1 MQKLILL
8 FCLFILPV
16 FVSAQIVNIP
26 DSIFKAYLVGNT
38 AINTNGDG
46 EIQVTE
52 ASAFTG
58 TIGVSSP
65 GISDLTGIEAFTAL
79 TVLWCYKNSLTS
91 LDVSNNTA
99 LTDLGCSSNL
109 LTSLDVSQNTA
120 LTTLNCWGN
129 SLTGLDVT
137 NNTALTILGCDNNSL
152 TSLDVSNNTALTVLS
167 CQYNSLTS
175 LDVTQ
180 NTALTE
186 LYCSTNPLATL
197 DVSQNTA
204 LTDLYCWGNYL
215 TALDIRNGNNV
226 NITGFNAKK
235 NANLYC
241 ISVDNTAY
249 SNANWS
255 LDKDSW
261 AVYSNNCT
269 VGIEDHQ
276 LSQPIITTAN
286 TITIAGTG
294 TAGIYNLLGKE
305 VAKASLPATI
315 RIKESGVYLV
325 RVETEG
331 RVVTRK
337 VLLSNR

>member
-1 MQKLILL
+1 MNKKLL
-8 FCLFILPV
+8 FFILFGSILFV
-16 FVSAQIVNIP
+16 FNESSATTQLVNIP
-26 DSIFKAYLVGNT
+26 DANFKAYLLGDSL
-38 AINTNGDG
+38 INTNGDG
-46 EIQVTE
+46 EIQVSE

-58 TIGVSSP
+58 DMVVNGLE
-65 GISDLTGIEAFTAL
+65 ISDLTGIEAFT
-79 TVLWCYKNSLTS
+79 SLTY
-91 LDVSNNTA
+91 LDCAKNY
-99 LTDLGCSSNL
+99 
-109 LTSLDVSQNTA
+109 LDS
-120 LTTLNCWGN
+120 
-129 SLTGLDVT
+129 
-137 NNTALTILGCDNNSL
+137 
-152 TSLDVSNNTALTVLS
+152 
-167 CQYNSLTS
+167 
-175 LDVTQ
+175 
-180 NTALTE
+180 
-186 LYCSTNPLATL
+186 L